1 MKYLKKFQE
10 SNETDDTDFI
20 IAKITDNFSKEE
32 VMRKIEDA
40 DDETD
45 RETALI
51 DMIVW
56 FEDKFKKDIT
66 NDDEVLMRLYQVYD
80 VK

>member
-10 SNETDDTDFI
+10 SNEINDVDFI

>member
-10 SNETDDTDFI
+10 SNETDDVDFI
-20 IAKITDNFSKEE
+20 IAKISDNFSKEE
-32 VMRKIEDA
+32 IKRKIEDTN
-40 DDETD
+40 DETD
-45 RETALI
+45 KETALI

-66 NDDEVLMRLYQVYD
+66 NEDEVLKRLHQIYEIN
-80 VK
+80 